1 MDTQLLLVIGAVI
14 VAIVLVIYWQRQG
27 VVKRPS
33 PTVDADTVKSEGAD
47 WLAGTNSPSLPADWG
62 DGLGL
67 NQEQIAQ
74 INTELVAKRKIN
86 AIKLYR
92 EFTGEGLKEAKEAVE
107 AIERG
112 QKPAFSAYHTPSASQ
127 PVGDLMAQIEQELRA
142 GRKINAIKLYREAHN
157 VGLKEAK
164 DAIDEMERNLGM

>member
-1 MDTQLLLVIGAVI
+1 MNTQLFLVIVGVI
-14 VAIVLVIYWQRQG
+14 VVIVLVLYWQRQG

-33 PTVDADTVKSEGAD
+33 ATVDADRVKSEGMD
-47 WLAGTNSPSLPADWG
+47 WLARTDSPSLPSDRG
-62 DGLGL
+62 DGIGL
-67 NQEQIAQ
+67 SQAQLAQ
-74 INTELVAKRKIN
+74 INAEIAAKRKID

-112 QKPAFSAYHTPSASQ
+112 QKPAFSANHPSSASQ
-127 PVGDLMAQIEQELRA
+127 PAGDLMAQIEQELRA
-142 GRKINAIKLYREAHN
+142 GRKINAVKLYREAHN

-164 DAIDEMERNLGM
+164 DEVDEIERNLRM

>member
-1 MDTQLLLVIGAVI
+1 MDTQLLLIIGAVI

-33 PTVDADTVKSEGAD
+33 PVQPPESPD
-47 WLAGTNSPSLPADWG
+47 WIETTISSPTSDWG
-62 DGLGL
+62 DGIGL
-67 NQEQIAQ
+67 SQEQVAQ
-74 INTELVAKRKIN
+74 INAEIAAKRKIN

-112 QKPAFSAYHTPSASQ
+112 QKPAFSAYHTLPATQ
-127 PVGDLMAQIEQELRA
+127 PAADTMARIKQELQA
-142 GRKINAIKLYREAHN
+142 GHKIEAVKLYREAYN

-164 DAIDEMERNLGM
+164 DAVDELERNLRM

>member
-1 MDTQLLLVIGAVI
+1 MNTQLLLIIGAVI

-33 PTVDADTVKSEGAD
+33 PTVDADTIKSEGED
-47 WLAGTNSPSLPADWG
+47 WLAGTDSLSLPADWG
-62 DGLGL
+62 DELGL
-67 NQEQIAQ
+67 SQAQIAQ
-74 INTELVAKRKIN
+74 INTEIVAKRKIN

-112 QKPAFSAYHTPSASQ
+112 QKPTFSAYHSPSSSQ
-127 PVGDLMAQIEQELRA
+127 PAGDLMAQIEAELRT

-164 DAIDEMERNLGM
+164 DTIDEMERNLGM